1 MNTTTTNKK
10 SNHFSRA
17 SVLSAMAFVLATSS
31 LAAHA
36 EPQAESDTPTPATL
50 KQPVGMVVP
59 GYGPGVAGHVT
70 LGPTLPVCVANMPC
84 DKPYDGAIVQILNA
98 SRAIVGTAVTNTH
111 GAFIVSLPAGDY
123 ITHIMTVDFPRCP
136 EAKVTVGKKVFTLTS
151 IACDTLIR

>member
-1 MNTTTTNKK
+1 MNTTTNKK
-10 SNHFSRA
+10 SSHFFSRTPI
-17 SVLSAMAFVLATSS
+17 LSAMAFVLATSS
-31 LAAHA
+31 LAA
-36 EPQAESDTPTPATL
+36 QAQPITPTPPT
-50 KQPVGMVVP
+50 PSHRVGIVVP

-84 DKPYDGAIVQILNA
+84 DKPYDGAIVELLNA

-123 ITHIMTVDFPRCP
+123 IAHIKTVDFPRCP

-151 IACDTLIR
+151 IVCDTFIR